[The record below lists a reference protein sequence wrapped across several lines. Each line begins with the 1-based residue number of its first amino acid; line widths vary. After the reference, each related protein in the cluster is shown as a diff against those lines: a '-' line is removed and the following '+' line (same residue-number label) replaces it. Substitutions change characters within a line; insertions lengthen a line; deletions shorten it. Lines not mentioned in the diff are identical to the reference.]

1 MTPERLE
8 EIRIESY
15 NLDEYSRRNDLI
27 LELLEEVDRLR
38 ALEALAPYTKQLPPV
53 EFTGET
59 PVEMKLGTLWNPA
72 RHLAEATVR
81 LRDYIVEQRN
91 AADSVARDPS
101 LGHIGIA
108 FVTANVYTGIL
119 TKGIDFGVFPLEPEE
134 SEVPS

>member
-1 MTPERLE
+1 MTPAERE
-8 EIRIESY
+8 AQIRETLRENTTSDY
-15 NLDEYSRRNDLI
+15 ADAHW
-27 LELLEEVDRLR
+27 LLAEVDRLR
-38 ALEALAPYTKQLPPV
+38 GLEALAPYTRQLPPFSYTIDIPTVRLDAV
-53 EFTGET
+53 E
-59 PVEMKLGTLWNPA
+59 
-72 RHLAEATVR
+72 R

>member
-1 MTPERLE
+1 MTPAERE
-8 EIRIESY
+8 AQIRET
-15 NLDEYSRRNDLI
+15 LRNNTTSDYADAHW
-27 LELLEEVDRLR
+27 LLAEVDRLR
-38 ALEALAPYTKQLPPV
+38 GLEALAPYMRPV
-53 EFTGET
+53 PFSYTVDI
-59 PVEMKLGTLWNPA
+59 PMVRLDAVE
-72 RHLAEATVR
+72 R

-119 TKGIDFGVFPLEPEE
+119 TKGIEFGVFPMEPEE